1 MPSQGSERVTLP
13 LKDVAMIYKHLHF
26 SVIPVFADAKPDQAK
41 VACVD
46 WKAYQMRIASEA
58 EIEDWFSKKGYLGVA
73 IVTGRISNIVVLDFD
88 NPDLAQLF
96 ARRFPELLDTRIV
109 LTAGRD
115 LPHYYFRLPF
125 GMSLPSRR
133 LAGVDLQAEGRYVL
147 APPTSI
153 GGKRYRV
160 HKGTAPITLTRSQ
173 IEQIQKFLDDIA
185 LVQAMSPTVNPQPIA
200 QNFRVALSPEQA
212 ITLYHH
218 HTSTLG
224 RNEALFRVALQ
235 LRDSGYGEH
244 DTMRI
249 LMDIHAKNQRHDQ
262 RESLE
267 TRYREARAT
276 IHSAYSRP
284 PRKPTQVTDEGL
296 PTSVREKLLQL
307 KLTCVARV
315 LDGLLLH
322 GVPTGTLLTER
333 EICDLLA
340 NEVGRYTILNAINAE
355 TPEKVAFFVCFL
367 PLPRPHTPTDV
378 AFSTTPLQDKKCL
391 LLGASKPDKNRGRPA
406 KQFRVPTIAELCKL
420 LNVRYTTSDSIKPEQ
435 LKSVADY
442 RQTLLSEL
450 IKRQPGQY
458 AVSWLGER
466 LNVTRRTA
474 QRYIRHSRDNGV
486 NVRPM
491 YETIVLGVDTL
502 HHTERQQRGQF
513 IEDLAGKRYPCKKDI
528 AQRLLAQG
536 RCPLLLKQTYS
547 GYWHSDGKP
556 LPLEIAHDAL
566 ESLQNARQAVSDEA
580 YASWYAKDEETLQ
593 EAQKRLANV
602 AITHALP
609 LTPQMPENP
618 AKKSKR
624 YYRNALENTLFEGL
638 ANRLYDQIAT
648 NNKTAQTQHNS
659 PSSLL
664 SLATARRLVEQYGA
678 KMIHRVM
685 GVISQRQN
693 ILNHAG
699 FVVDW
704 LRCEHKMLAYGV
716 S

>member
-1 MPSQGSERVTLP
+1 MLSQGSERVSLP

-26 SVIPVFADAKPDQAK
+26 SVIPVFGDAKPEQAK

-58 EIEDWFSKKGYLGVA
+58 EIDDWFSKKGYLGVA

-109 LTAGRD
+109 LTAGRE

-133 LAGVDLQAEGRYVL
+133 LAGIDLQADGRYVL

-153 GGKRYRV
+153 NGKCYRV
-160 HKGTAPITLTRSQ
+160 YKGVAPITLTRSQ
-173 IEQIQKFLDDIA
+173 IEQIQKFLDEVA
-185 LVQAMSPTVNPQPIA
+185 LVQALAPTVNPQPA
-200 QNFRVALSPEQA
+200 PQSFRMNLSPEQA
-212 ITLYHH
+212 MTLYEHYAP
-218 HTSTLG
+218 TLG

-235 LRDSGYGEH
+235 LRDSGYNEN
-244 DTMRI
+244 DTLHI
-249 LMDIHAKNQRHDQ
+249 LANLHAQNQRYDK
-262 RESLE
+262 RENPE
-267 TRYREARAT
+267 TRYREACAT

-284 PRKPTQVTDEGL
+284 PRKPVPTTSEGL
-296 PTSVREKLLQL
+296 PTSVREKLLHL

-333 EICDLLA
+333 EICNLLT
-340 NEVGRYTILNAINAE
+340 NEVGRYTILNAINAK
-355 TPEKVAFFVCFL
+355 TPENVTFFACFH
-367 PLPRPHTPTDV
+367 PLPSPHTPTNV
-378 AFSTTPLQDKKCL
+378 AFSTAPLQDKICL

-406 KQFRVPTIAELCKL
+406 KQFRVPTISELCQL
-420 LNVRYTTSDSIKPEQ
+420 LNVRYTSSDSIKLAQ
-435 LKSVADY
+435 LKSVAQY

-458 AVSWLGER
+458 AVVWLGNR

-474 QRYIRHSRDNGV
+474 QRYIRHSRENGV

-491 YETIVLGVDTL
+491 YDTIVLGIDTL

-513 IEDLAGKRYPCKKDI
+513 IEDLVGKRYPCKKQI
-528 AQRLLAQG
+528 AQRLLARG

-547 GYWHSDGKP
+547 GYWHSEGKP
-556 LPLEIAHDAL
+556 LPLEIAYDAL
-566 ESLQNARQAVSDEA
+566 ESLQNARQGVSDEA
-580 YASWYAKDEETLQ
+580 YASWYAKEEETLQ
-593 EAQKRLANV
+593 EAQKRLANI
-602 AITHALP
+602 ALNHAVSIVP
-609 LTPQMPENP
+609 KTPEKPV
-618 AKKSKR
+618 KKSKR
-624 YYRNALENTLFEGL
+624 YYRHALENTLLEGL
-638 ANRLYDQIAT
+638 ANRLYDQIAIH
-648 NNKTAQTQHNS
+648 NQTAQSQHHS